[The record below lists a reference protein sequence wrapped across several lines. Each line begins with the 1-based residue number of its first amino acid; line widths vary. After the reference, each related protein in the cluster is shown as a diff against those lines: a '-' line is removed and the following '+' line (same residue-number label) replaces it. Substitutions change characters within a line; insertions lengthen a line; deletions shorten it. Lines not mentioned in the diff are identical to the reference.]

1 MARPSNN
8 VPQMTA
14 RSRRGRSGAVAQPL
28 TYEERLARRMLA
40 RRRVRRQRLGVLLAT
55 IATVA
60 VIVVVVVVTS
70 AGGGASSGSKTA
82 GRPAAASRHARPR
95 PVPQLPRGGRTL
107 LPGHLI
113 VAFYGIVGTSNV
125 LGRTGDP
132 EADAAAVGRQAR
144 AYRRFG
150 RPVQPAFELVTTI
163 ASPAPGSDSSFSAGV
178 DLATVQHYLEVAHRH
193 KLLLILDFQPGR
205 GEFLPEVRRYAR
217 FLVDPSVGVAL
228 DPEWK
233 LTAAQVPDQVIGS
246 SSAASINTVS
256 AYLSRLVTMRRLP
269 QKLFIIHEF
278 RVSEL
283 PDRQNIRFRPGLATI
298 LQMDGLGPVA
308 IKLTSYRNVMRGARG
323 FHPGFKVFLR
333 PSDDP
338 VRLAPAQ
345 IMRLRPRP
353 DYVSYQ

>member
-1 MARPSNN
+1 
-8 VPQMTA
+8 
-14 RSRRGRSGAVAQPL
+14 L

-40 RRRVRRQRLGVLLAT
+40 RRRLRRQRIGTLVVALA
-55 IATVA
+55 AVAAAVVVA
-60 VIVVVVVVTS
+60 VGT
-70 AGGGASSGSKTA
+70 GSSGQAATASK
-82 GRPAAASRHARPR
+82 PAPAVRSVGPR
-95 PVPQLPRGGRTL
+95 ADPKPVPSALLPRGGRTL

-125 LGRTGDP
+125 LGRSGDP
-132 EADAAAVGRQAR
+132 EADAAAVERQAR
-144 AYRRFG
+144 AYRSFG

-163 ASPAPGSDSSFSAGV
+163 ASPTRGSDGTYSDAIGSS
-178 DLATVQHYLEVAHRH
+178 TVKRYLDVAHRH

-233 LTAAQVPDQVIGS
+233 LTATQVPDQVIGFS
-246 SSAASINTVS
+246 PAAGINAVS
-256 AYLSRLVTMRRLP
+256 AYLSQLVRARRLP
-269 QKLFIIHEF
+269 QKLFVIHQF
-278 RVSEL
+278 ATSEL
-283 PDRQNIRFRPGLATI
+283 PDRKDIRFRSGLATV
-298 LQMDGLGPVA
+298 LQMDGLGPVST
-308 IKLTSYRNVMRGARG
+308 KLKSYRKVMRGARG

-338 VRLAPAQ
+338 VLLAPGQ
-345 IMRLRPRP
+345 IIRLRPRP